1 MFIRLFDGWGNL
13 GATNPT
19 DGTEAIVPASKDPAL
34 RARQLANLRPN
45 AAVRHGAHAAKD
57 IEPLRVEH
65 LARLRERFPSAD
77 DALLAIQAER
87 AAQLDLISEYLGRR
101 PGVGAVMRNR
111 RTAVVWP
118 AREYAAKLQSAYERQ
133 CERLEGQD
141 REAGNASPHDELA
154 AIVRELAESDDGGGE
169 GDGEDG

>member
-1 MFIRLFDGWGNL
+1 M
-13 GATNPT
+13 
-19 DGTEAIVPASKDPAL
+19 PASKDPTL
-34 RARQLANLRPN
+34 RANQLANLRPN

-118 AREYAAKLQSAYERQ
+118 AREYAAKLQSAYERL
-133 CERLEGQD
+133 CERLEGQQ
-141 REAGNASPHDELA
+141 REAGTAGNPHAALA
-154 AIVRELAESDDGGGE
+154 EIVRELAEGDDDDGEQDAGVELPDSPAIDGE
-169 GDGEDG
+169 GDGRA